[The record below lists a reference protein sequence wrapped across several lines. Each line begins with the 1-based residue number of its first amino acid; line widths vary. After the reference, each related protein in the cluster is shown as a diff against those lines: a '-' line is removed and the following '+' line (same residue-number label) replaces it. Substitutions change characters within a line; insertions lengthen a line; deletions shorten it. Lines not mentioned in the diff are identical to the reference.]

1 MITKE
6 TFRSNMTFKMFK
18 IIFFI
23 CAIYFLLMGAGLIFL
38 PRFLIKGFSEVD
50 VNPIIIGMLRGAG
63 GSILPYSLLYILIY
77 KDPFKRQ
84 WALLVIL
91 FANVTA
97 ITLDIVSL
105 MLGEYKFSYAMYDIP
120 VEVMSIIGLWIIWSK
135 RPRM

>member
-1 MITKE
+1 MITKK
-6 TFRSNMTFKMFK
+6 TFLSNMTLKMFK

-38 PRFLIKGFSEVD
+38 PRFLIKSFSEVD

-120 VEVMSIIGLWIIWSK
+120 IEVMSIIGLWIIWSK
-135 RPRM
+135 RVRM

>member
-1 MITKE
+1 MRTNE
-6 TFRSNMTFKMFK
+6 TFFYGLTFKLFRT
-18 IIFFI
+18 IFI
-23 CAIYFLLMGAGLIFL
+23 LCAIYFFMMGCGLIFL
-38 PRFLIKGFSEVD
+38 PRLLIKGFTDVE

-77 KDPFKRQ
+77 KDPFKRL

-91 FANVTA
+91 LANVTS

-120 VEVMSIIGLWIIWSK
+120 IEVMSILGLWIIWSK
-135 RPRM
+135 RTKI